1 MRCLPRGRD
10 TPLQPGLAGSF
21 LGKDLAAPGDFRA
34 RAPQKGRKM
43 DRVQNKI
50 AWGLHVYDGDGLT
63 DEDEV
68 FTYLTLPYQRDTDS
82 DGVLDGSDNCPLW
95 PNASQALPPWPVT
108 SPASDPDCAGFST
121 TVENSAGTSPTT
133 HCGANAWPA
142 DINNDTFSDIS
153 DIVFLTGNFGA
164 AVPPAPARYNIAPDP
179 PDGFV
184 DITDVSRMVGF
195 FGRGCSP

>member
-1 MRCLPRGRD
+1 
-10 TPLQPGLAGSF
+10 
-21 LGKDLAAPGDFRA
+21 AA
-34 RAPQKGRKM
+34 
-43 DRVQNKI
+43 QN
-50 AWGLHVYDGDGLT
+50 
-63 DEDEV
+63 
-68 FTYLTLPYQRDTDS
+68 
-82 DGVLDGSDNCPLW
+82 
-95 PNASQALPPWPVT
+95 LPPWPI
-108 SPASDPDCAGFST
+108 PANDPDCDGFST

-179 PDGFV
+179 PAGFV

-195 FGRGCSP
+195 FGLGCSP